1 MTVRIFQNRYPANWL
16 VAVFLAIVALASSGC
31 NEKQS
36 VVGNNLLSDTL
47 QLTSINSSDSLP
59 LIVGSSS
66 FSKHISLSGIGY
78 VFIGQSGTTK
88 SFTLSRLSVPDSVP
102 DITVADIVSVKM
114 FITPSNPY
122 YAFGDTTS
130 NQLSFTVYKVAKLWG
145 TTATLDTITP
155 ISDFIDKSKQLAKYD
170 GIIPL
175 KDSTGAISI
184 DFDKELIIEWFA
196 LRKQFG
202 KENDSLNYGIAFY
215 PNDNSTVIR
224 RFASGAVGSED
235 SVQFAELQ
243 ITYRKPAE
251 DTNKVIRMLSAYD
264 GTYTDSPAPTD
275 KSITIQGV
283 SAIHSQ
289 INFDVSAIPKGV
301 AVHLAGLTITMDP
314 TRSISGTAGID
325 PTIYAEF
332 IDSTSNNLLRQY
344 YGSRLK
350 DASGNYTNEYFF
362 PNLNSALEAMVRRNG
377 TGTITLQTQ
386 PANYTDRLD
395 KFVFFDSQASDSTK
409 RPRLTVVYSTRPKF

>member
-1 MTVRIFQNRYPANWL
+1 MTVRIFQNRYPVNWL
-16 VAVFLAIVALASSGC
+16 AAAIVVIVVLVSSGC

-59 LIVGSSS
+59 LIAGSSS
-66 FSKHISLSGIGY
+66 FSKHISLSGTGY
-78 VFIGQSGTTK
+78 VFIGKSGTTE

-102 DITVADIVSVKM
+102 DITAADIVSAKM
-114 FITPSNPY
+114 FITPSNPF

-130 NQLSFTVYKVAKLWG
+130 NQLSFTVYKVAKLWA

-155 ISDFIDKSKQLAKYD
+155 DYIDYTKQLATYD
-170 GIIPL
+170 GSIPL
-175 KDSTGAISI
+175 KDSTGAITI
-184 DFDKELIIEWFA
+184 DFDKEQVIEWFA

-202 KENDSLNYGIAFY
+202 KENDSLNYGIAFVT
-215 PNDNSTVIR
+215 NTNSTVIR

-243 ITYRKPAE
+243 ITYRKPTE

-264 GTYTDSPAPTD
+264 GTYTNSSAPTD

-283 SAIHSQ
+283 SAIHSA
-289 INFDVSAIPKGV
+289 INFDVSVIPKGV
-301 AVHLAGLTITMDP
+301 AVHLAGLTLTMDP
-314 TRSISGTAGID
+314 SRSMSGTTGTD

-350 DASGNYTNEYFF
+350 DGNGNYTNEYFF
-362 PNLNSALEAMVRRNG
+362 PNLNSALEAMVKRNG
-377 TGTITLQTQ
+377 TGAITLQTQ

-395 KFVFFDSQASDSTK
+395 KLVFFDSQAADSTK